1 MLLRLLK
8 SERGESAITVAITM
22 GTLAC
27 MGWLIL
33 LLTEVDLRPGFAAFT
48 ELTGHLREQ
57 VQGLIGLS

>member
-1 MLLRLLK
+1 MLMRLLK
-8 SERGESAITVAITM
+8 CQRGESAITVAVTI

-48 ELTGHLREQ
+48 ELTGH
-57 VQGLIGLS
+57 VQERAQSLIGLS

>member
-8 SERGESAITVAITM
+8 DQAGESAITFAVSI
-22 GTLAC
+22 GTVAC
-27 MGWLIL
+27 MVWLIL

-57 VQGLIGLS
+57 VQSLIGLS

>member
-8 SERGESAITVAITM
+8 EQRGESAITVAVTI

-27 MGWLIL
+27 MGWLIM

-48 ELTGHLREQ
+48 ELTGHL
-57 VQGLIGLS
+57 VQQAQRLIGLS